1 MDQIKTPE
9 ITQILQDWNNG
20 EPDAKDR
27 LIPFVYEELKRQARM
42 IMAKER
48 SNHTLQPTALIN
60 EAFLRLIKQSGV
72 NWKNRSHFFG
82 VASHLM
88 RQILVDHARRRA
100 SDKRGNNPIHFSL
113 DDVNVSAE
121 EQSYSIIALDEV
133 LEKFAELND
142 QQAQIVEMKFFGGLT
157 NKEVAE
163 ALEISERTVVNKWKI
178 AKIWLYRE
186 LNK

>member
-9 ITQILQDWNNG
+9 ITQILKDWNNG
-20 EPDAKDR
+20 DADAKDN

-42 IMAKER
+42 LMAKER
-48 SNHTLQPTALIN
+48 PNHTLQPTALIH
-60 EAFLRLIKQSGV
+60 EAFFRLKKQSGV
-72 NWKNRSHFFG
+72 DWKNRSHFYG

-100 SDKRGNNPIHFSL
+100 MDKRGNNPIHFSL
-113 DDVNVSAE
+113 DDINVSAE

-133 LEKFAELND
+133 LEKFAELNK

-163 ALEISERTVVNKWKI
+163 ALEISERTVVNKWKV

>member
-1 MDQIKTPE
+1 MDQFKTPE
-9 ITQILQDWNNG
+9 ITQILEDWNNG
-20 EPDAKDR
+20 EPNAKDR

-48 SNHTLQPTALIN
+48 HNHTLQPTALIH
-60 EAFLRLIKQSGV
+60 EAFLRLRKQSGV
-72 NWKNRSHFFG
+72 DWKNRIHFYG
-82 VASHLM
+82 VALHLM

-100 SDKRGNNPIHFSL
+100 SNKRGNSPVHFSL
-113 DDVNVSAE
+113 DDVNVLAE
-121 EQSYSIIALDEV
+121 DQSYSIIALDEV
-133 LEKFAELND
+133 LEKFAELNE

-163 ALEISERTVVNKWKI
+163 ALEVSERTVVNRWKV